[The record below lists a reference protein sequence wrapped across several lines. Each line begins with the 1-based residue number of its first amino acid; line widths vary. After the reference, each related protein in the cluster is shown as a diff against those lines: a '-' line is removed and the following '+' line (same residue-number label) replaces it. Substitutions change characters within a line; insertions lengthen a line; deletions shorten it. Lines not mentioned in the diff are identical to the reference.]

1 MKKITI
7 FLFMS
12 IMTLGAQSQIIE
24 RHGDRYTVDGV
35 AYSTSTSFRNNYL
48 KPYNAELYA
57 QYNKGYN
64 LAVGGWGL
72 LGTSVVIST
81 VGAVMM
87 FPGGHVSQIFPV
99 WALVASVGVLATCA
113 SIPMLGVGY
122 HRMHEAVDAY
132 NAGKMPA
139 SQAYWSLELAPAS
152 VGLALHF

>member
-1 MKKITI
+1 MKKIII
-7 FLFMS
+7 FLFLS

-35 AYSTSTSFRNNYL
+35 TYSTSTSFRNNYL

-57 QYNKGYN
+57 QYNKGYK

-72 LGTSVVIST
+72 LGSGVVIST

-99 WALVASVGVLATCA
+99 WALVASVGALATCA

-132 NAGKMPA
+132 NAGKMPTP
-139 SQAYWSLELAPAS
+139 QAYWSFELAPAS

>member
-1 MKKITI
+1 MKKISI
-7 FLFMS
+7 FLLLLT
-12 IMTLGAQSQIIE
+12 ITLCAHAQVIE

-35 AYSTSTSFRNNYL
+35 TYSTSTSFRNNYL

-64 LAVGGWGL
+64 LASGGWGL
-72 LGTSVVIST
+72 LST
-81 VGAVMM
+81 GVAITTVSAVMM
-87 FPGGHVSQIFPV
+87 FPNGHVSQIFPL
-99 WALVASVGVLATCA
+99 WALVASVGTLVTCA

-132 NAGKMPA
+132 NAGKMPTL
-139 SQAYWSLELAPAS
+139 QAYWSFELAPAS